1 MIVVYLQPIV
11 KFLKKHK
18 LIEKEK
24 MEKNKDKKITV
35 DKLALMIGKGFAG
48 VDKKFTGVHK
58 KLEVMDKKL
67 DKIESVLIKK
77 HSDDIEYLKGRVRI
91 LENAL
96 GIE

>member
-35 DKLALMIGKGFAG
+35 DRLALMIGKGFAG

-58 KLEVMDKKL
+58 KLEAMDKKL
-67 DKIESVLIKK
+67 DR
-77 HSDDIEYLKGRVRI
+77 IEYTI
-91 LENAL
+91 LEKHADEIKYLKERVSKLEEAL
-96 GIE
+96 AIE